1 MKRVILSLLL
11 LVGVI
16 SAVGV
21 GIAVTADAPDPDPA
35 PVVAAMADDDPGLD
49 GEKIFLAEKCNLCHS
64 VSSAD
69 IEAKT
74 KSEKVRG
81 PDLAGVAER
90 HDSDFLVGYLRQDV
104 ELEGEKHKKAF
115 TGSDEEIGA
124 LVSWL
129 LAQKAE

>member
-1 MKRVILSLLL
+1 MRRAILSILL
-11 LVGVI
+11 LVGVV
-16 SAVGV
+16 SAAGV
-21 GIAVTADAPDPDPA
+21 GIAITADVPDPALA
-35 PVVAAMADDDPGLD
+35 PVVAAAAQDDPGLD
-49 GEKIFLAEKCNLCHS
+49 GKKIFMAEKCNLCHG
-64 VSSAD
+64 VSSAG
-69 IEAKT
+69 IEATT

-81 PDLAGVAER
+81 PDLTGVAER
-90 HDSDFLVGYLRQDV
+90 HDSDFLVSYLRRDE